1 MSEVEPSKEQTAAQT
16 TEPSRFDSKAF
27 LSTLT
32 SRPGIYKMLDQ
43 QADVLYVGKAKNL
56 KNRVSSYFRASGLT
70 NKTVALVSKID
81 QVEITVTHSET
92 EALLLEHNLIKTLK
106 PPYNILLRDDKSY
119 PYIVL
124 SKDKDYPRMG
134 SYRGAHRK
142 DRNLFG
148 PYPSGGAVRESLNLL
163 QKMFKIRSCEESFF
177 KNRTRPCLQYQI
189 NRCSGP
195 CVKLISPEDYQTDIR
210 HASMFLQGKNQN
222 IITELGEQMEAA
234 ANDLNYEKAAQI
246 RDQISQLRQ
255 VQESQYVSG
264 QSGNVDVVVI
274 ARQSGACCVQLLTIR
289 DGQVLGGKSYFPKPK
304 LEDSE
309 EEIISAFLPQLYL
322 NHTGRIPDQIV
333 LNSAP
338 EDLQCITDALTQVS
352 GRPIT
357 ITDRVRGHRQ
367 RWKALAITNAEQ
379 AITSF
384 LANRQNVFQRLD
396 ALQTALDL
404 DTIPQR
410 IECFDISHT
419 SGNQTVA
426 SCVVFGQAGAQ
437 KSDYRKF
444 NIDGITPGD
453 DYAAIAQAVK
463 RRYTRLK
470 KGEGK
475 IPDILLIDGGKGQ
488 FSQAKKILT
497 ELQIE
502 DILLVGVAKG
512 AGRRPGLETLIL
524 DNNRQINLDANS
536 PALHLIQQVRDEAH
550 RFAITGHRA
559 RRGKAQTRSTL
570 EDIQGVGAKR
580 KRNLLNHFGGLQ
592 AIKTASAE
600 EIAKTPGISNAM
612 AEEIYNSLHN
622 DADK

>member
-1 MSEVEPSKEQTAAQT
+1 MPETDAT
-16 TEPSRFDSKAF
+16 TEVSSFDSKAF

-32 SRPGIYKMLDQ
+32 KRPGIYKMLDH
-43 QADVLYVGKAKNL
+43 QAEVLYVGKAKNL
-56 KNRVSSYFRASGLT
+56 KNRVSSYFRATGLN
-70 NKTVALVSKID
+70 NKTVALVSKIN
-81 QVEITVTHSET
+81 QIEITITHSET
-92 EALLLEHNLIKTLK
+92 EALLLEHNLIKNLK

-148 PYPSGGAVRESLNLL
+148 PYPSGGAVRESLNMM

-177 KNRTRPCLQYQI
+177 RNRTRPCLQYQI

-195 CVKLISPEDYQTDIR
+195 CVKMISVEDYQQDVR
-210 HASMFLQGKNQN
+210 HASMFLQGKNQKV
-222 IITELGEQMEAA
+222 ITELGDQMEKA
-234 ANDLNYEKAAQI
+234 ANNLQYEKAGEI
-246 RDQISQLRQ
+246 RDQIGQLRQ

-264 QSGNVDVVVI
+264 QSGNVDVVVV

-289 DGQVLGGKSYFPKPK
+289 DGSVLGGKSYFPKPK
-304 LEDSE
+304 LDDTE
-309 EEIISAFLPQLYL
+309 EQIVSAFLPQLYL

-333 LNSAP
+333 LDSVP
-338 EDLQCITDALTQVS
+338 EDAECIADALTQVS
-352 GRPIT
+352 GRPIA
-357 ITDRVRGHRQ
+357 ITNKVRGLRQ

-379 AITSF
+379 AVTSF

-396 ALQTALDL
+396 ALQQALDMDSL
-404 DTIPQR
+404 PQR

-419 SGNQTVA
+419 SGEQTVA

-437 KSDYRKF
+437 KADYRKF
-444 NIDGITPGD
+444 NIEGITPGD

-488 FSQAKKILT
+488 FSQAKGILT

-502 DILLVGVAKG
+502 DVLLVGVAKG

-524 DNNRQINLDANS
+524 DNDVQINLDANS
-536 PALHLIQQVRDEAH
+536 PALHLVQQIRDEAH

-559 RRGKAQTRSTL
+559 RRGKAQTRSVL
-570 EDIQGVGAKR
+570 EGIAGVGAKR
-580 KRNLLNHFGGLQ
+580 KRSLLKHFGGMQ
-592 AIKTASAE
+592 AIKSASAE

-612 AEEIYNSLHN
+612 ADDIYNSLHN
-622 DADK
+622 DPTH

>member
-1 MSEVEPSKEQTAAQT
+1 MPEVEPPPVASE
-16 TEPSRFDSKAF
+16 FDSKAF

-32 SRPGIYKMLDQ
+32 IRPGIYKMLDHK
-43 QADVLYVGKAKNL
+43 AEVLYVGKAKNL

-70 NKTVALVSKID
+70 NKTVALVGKIN
-81 QVEITVTHSET
+81 QIEITITHSET
-92 EALLLEHNLIKTLK
+92 EALLLEHNLIKSLK

-124 SKDKDYPRMG
+124 SKDSDYPRMG
-134 SYRGAHRK
+134 SYRGKYRK
-142 DRNLFG
+142 DRKLFG
-148 PYPSGGAVRESLNLL
+148 PYPSGSAVRESLNML

-177 KNRTRPCLQYQI
+177 RNRTRPCLQYQI
-189 NRCSGP
+189 NRCSAP
-195 CVKLISPEDYQTDIR
+195 CVQHISEADYQNDIR

-222 IITELGEQMEAA
+222 IITELGDQMEAA
-234 ANDLNYEKAAQI
+234 ALELEYERAARI

-264 QSGNVDVVVI
+264 QSGNVDVVVV

-289 DGQVLGGKSYFPKPK
+289 EGQVLRGKSYFPKPK

-333 LNSAP
+333 LNSVPDDA
-338 EDLQCITDALTQVS
+338 DCIADALSQVS
-352 GRPIT
+352 DRRIT
-357 ITDRVRGHRQ
+357 ISDKVRGHRQ
-367 RWKALAITNAEQ
+367 RWKALATTNAEQ
-379 AITSF
+379 ALTSY
-384 LANRQNVFQRLD
+384 LANRQNVYQRLD
-396 ALQTALDL
+396 ALQSALDL
-404 DTIPQR
+404 DSIPQR

-444 NIDGITPGD
+444 NKEGITPGD

-488 FSQAKKILT
+488 FSQAKAILT

-502 DILLVGVAKG
+502 GVLLVGVAKG
-512 AGRRPGLETLIL
+512 TGRRPGLETLIL
-524 DNNRQINLDANS
+524 DNNKQLNLNANS
-536 PALHLIQQVRDEAH
+536 PALHLIQQIRDEAH

-559 RRGKAQTRSTL
+559 RRGKALTRSTL
-570 EDIQGVGAKR
+570 EDIQGIGAKR

-592 AIKTASAE
+592 AIKSASAE
-600 EIAKTPGISNAM
+600 EIAKTPGISQAI
-612 AEEIYNSLHN
+612 AQDIYNNLHSDN
-622 DADK
+622 PG